1 MKQIVKS
8 MMVALMMIATCT
20 VAFAQPQGKKQR
32 MSREQLAE
40 VQAHHIAEQ
49 LAFSDDVTAKFVSVF
64 CQQQQEI
71 WALAPRLVRKSAA
84 TDEEQIQ
91 QRFDRSEKILA
102 IRKKYYKEYSQFLT
116 QAQIKRVYEI
126 ERQTMK
132 CFAKKAKRLAKKSK
146 TGRSKGYEATRL

>member
-8 MMVALMMIATCT
+8 MMVALMVIATCT
-20 VAFAQPQGKKQR
+20 AAFAQSQGKKQR

-40 VQAHHIAEQ
+40 VQARHIAKQ
-49 LAFSDDVTAKFVSVF
+49 LAFDDELTSKFVSVF
-64 CQQQQEI
+64 CQQQKEI
-71 WALAPRLVRKSAA
+71 WALGPRLVRKSAT

-132 CFAKKAKRLAKKSK
+132 RFAKKAKRQAQK
-146 TGRSKGYEATRL
+146 RQNR

>member
-1 MKQIVKS
+1 MRQIVKS
-8 MMVALMMIATCT
+8 MMVALMVIATCT
-20 VAFAQPQGKKQR
+20 AAFAQSQGKKQC

-40 VQAHHIAEQ
+40 VQARHIADQ
-49 LAFSDDVTAKFVSVF
+49 LALNDELTSKFISVF
-64 CQQQQEI
+64 CQQQKEI
-71 WALAPRLVRKSAA
+71 WALGPRLGRKSAT

-116 QAQIKRVYEI
+116 QAQIKRAYEI

-132 CFAKKAKRLAKKSK
+132 RFSKKAKRQVQK
-146 TGRSKGYEATRL
+146 RQNR

>member
-1 MKQIVKS
+1 MRQIVKS
-8 MMVALMMIATCT
+8 MMVALMVIATCT

-71 WALAPRLVRKSAA
+71 WALAPRLGRMATA

-132 CFAKKAKRLAKKSK
+132 RFAKKAKRQAQK
-146 TGRSKGYEATRL
+146 RQNR

>member
-1 MKQIVKS
+1 

-71 WALAPRLVRKSAA
+71 WALAPRLGRMVAA

-132 CFAKKAKRLAKKSK
+132 CFAKKAKRQAQK
-146 TGRSKGYEATRL
+146 RQNR

>member
-71 WALAPRLVRKSAA
+71 WALAPRLVRKSAT

-91 QRFDRSEKILA
+91 
-102 IRKKYYKEYSQFLT
+102 
-116 QAQIKRVYEI
+116 
-126 ERQTMK
+126 
-132 CFAKKAKRLAKKSK
+132 
-146 TGRSKGYEATRL
+146 

>member
-1 MKQIVKS
+1 
-8 MMVALMMIATCT
+8 MMIATCT
-20 VAFAQPQGKKQR
+20 VAFAQPQGKQSQGKKQR

-40 VQAHHIAEQ
+40 IQARHIAKQ
-49 LAFSDDVTAKFVSVF
+49 LAFDDELTSKFVSVF
-64 CQQQQEI
+64 CQQQKEI
-71 WALAPRLVRKSAA
+71 WALGPRLGRMAAA

-132 CFAKKAKRLAKKSK
+132 RFAKKAKRQAQK
-146 TGRSKGYEATRL
+146 RQNR

>member
-71 WALAPRLVRKSAA
+71 WALAPRLGRMATA

-132 CFAKKAKRLAKKSK
+132 RFAKKAKRQAQK
-146 TGRSKGYEATRL
+146 RQNR

>member
-71 WALAPRLVRKSAA
+71 WALAPRLVRKSAT

-91 QRFDRSEKILA
+91 QRFDRSEKILS

-116 QAQIKRVYEI
+116 QAQIKKVYEI

-132 CFAKKAKRLAKKSK
+132 RFAKKAKRQAQK
-146 TGRSKGYEATRL
+146 RQNR

>member
-1 MKQIVKS
+1 

-64 CQQQQEI
+64 CQQQKEI
-71 WALAPRLVRKSAA
+71 WALGPRLGRKSAT

-132 CFAKKAKRLAKKSK
+132 RFSKKAKRQVQK
-146 TGRSKGYEATRL
+146 RQNR

>member
-1 MKQIVKS
+1 

-32 MSREQLAE
+32 MSREHLAE

-71 WALAPRLVRKSAA
+71 WALAPRLGRMAA
-84 TDEEQIQ
+84 TTDEEQIQ

-132 CFAKKAKRLAKKSK
+132 RFAKKAKRQAQK
-146 TGRSKGYEATRL
+146 RQNR

>member
-1 MKQIVKS
+1 MRQIVKS
-8 MMVALMMIATCT
+8 MMVALMVIATCT
-20 VAFAQPQGKKQR
+20 AAFAQSQRKKQR

-40 VQAHHIAEQ
+40 VQARHIADQ
-49 LAFSDDVTAKFVSVF
+49 LALNDELTSKFVSVF
-64 CQQQQEI
+64 CQQQKEI
-71 WALAPRLVRKSAA
+71 WALGPRLGRKSAT

-132 CFAKKAKRLAKKSK
+132 RFSKKAKRQVQK
-146 TGRSKGYEATRL
+146 RQNR

>member
-1 MKQIVKS
+1 
-8 MMVALMMIATCT
+8 MMVALMVIATCT
-20 VAFAQPQGKKQR
+20 VAFAQSQGKKQR

-40 VQAHHIAEQ
+40 VQARHIADQ
-49 LAFSDDVTAKFVSVF
+49 LALNDELTSKFVSVF
-64 CQQQQEI
+64 CQQQKEI
-71 WALAPRLVRKSAA
+71 WALGPRLGRKSAT

-132 CFAKKAKRLAKKSK
+132 RFSKKAKRQAQK
-146 TGRSKGYEATRL
+146 RQNR

>member
-71 WALAPRLVRKSAA
+71 WALAPRLGRMAAA
-84 TDEEQIQ
+84 TD
-91 QRFDRSEKILA
+91 
-102 IRKKYYKEYSQFLT
+102 
-116 QAQIKRVYEI
+116 
-126 ERQTMK
+126 
-132 CFAKKAKRLAKKSK
+132 
-146 TGRSKGYEATRL
+146 